1 MLLVQL
7 LIADIVAIKHKHT
20 PGYPIEPDHDSF
32 LFRAAR
38 AHSNTNESIA
48 IFVLFV
54 VLGVFSGADPDYLN
68 AFAVVYL
75 IGRLAHMV
83 FYYLNIKV
91 ARSLSFPVSLIGL
104 VGMFVAGIGA
114 LL

>member
-48 IFVLFV
+48 IFVLVALFCILSNAQPVYTAYASWGFV
-54 VLGVFSGADPDYLN
+54 LTRTAYALCYYFNFRTCRSVVFGISLLFLFLLLVL
-68 AFAVVYL
+68 
-75 IGRLAHMV
+75 
-83 FYYLNIKV
+83 
-91 ARSLSFPVSLIGL
+91 
-104 VGMFVAGIGA
+104 GIGA
-114 LL
+114 QL